1 MELFPTH
8 KLTLAVRLHQGEPV
22 SLALR
27 HKAGK
32 QKDLC
37 LMSLQLSSLFKSC
50 SLRTL
55 SCDWVPHD

>member
-8 KLTLAVRLHQGEPV
+8 KLTLPVRLHQGEPV

-32 QKDLC
+32 KDLC
-37 LMSLQLSSLFKSC
+37 LISCQLSSLFKSY
-50 SLRTL
+50 SLQTL
-55 SCDWVPHD
+55 VL